1 MEKRIARL
9 TWNTNGWVQPSGKI
23 GKSTNKDSHEGQY
36 GYGHEEW
43 LFDNSKV
50 VEGYRYGFLE
60 PIRKQQQ
67 AYVGKNYNVWLYSI
81 DGTSKKRYFI
91 GEIRNVEVISEDE
104 ADRIKDIYVNNGW
117 FAEME
122 SQIITC
128 GANNKGFSDWK
139 GVDLFNVRF
148 KISDIDYRGDYLELP
163 KENILYG
170 YPRYTFAHFKEE
182 MESSSKKRDFKFI
195 SRPPVD
201 ETEDDSEWPD
211 LKGTYEREP
220 KTIEVEYLHRIISK
234 KLLKF
239 LVSKYGAENVTAEQP
254 AGYGNN
260 KIDMVVRDLK
270 EYIFYEIKTYNSSRT
285 SVREAL
291 GQLLEYSCWTK
302 QHYAHKLVI
311 VTQKLADFQDAK
323 DYIIHLRNVFNIP
336 IYLQYF
342 DNELNTFS
350 DEF

>member
-81 DGTSKKRYFI
+81 DGISKKRYFI

-104 ADRIKDIYVNNGW
+104 ADRIKDIYVYNGW
-117 FAEME
+117 FDEME
-122 SQIITC
+122 TQIKSC
-128 GANNKGFSDWK
+128 GANNDGFSNWQ
-139 GVDLFNVRF
+139 GVDLFNIRF
-148 KISDIDYRGDYLELP
+148 KISDIDYRGDYFELP
-163 KENILYG
+163 KENMLYG

-182 MESSSKKRDFKFI
+182 MELSSKKRDFKFI
-195 SRPPVD
+195 SHPSVD
-201 ETEDDSEWPD
+201 DIEDDSEWPD

-234 KLLKF
+234 KLQKILA
-239 LVSKYGAENVTAEQP
+239 SKYGAENVTAELP

-260 KIDMVVRDLK
+260 KIDMVVRNSD

-291 GQLLEYSCWTK
+291 GQLIEYSCWTDK
-302 QHYAHKLVI
+302 SYAHKLVI
-311 VTQKLADFQDAK
+311 VMQSLADNKEVEA
-323 DYIIHLRNVFNIP
+323 YIRHLRKCFNIP
-336 IYLQYF
+336 LYLMSYDVKS
-342 DNELNTFS
+342 DNFS
-350 DEF
+350 DIT